1 MHRTRFGQESNGG
14 RKIKVQIKR
23 IYDDPEDR
31 DGERYL
37 VDRIW
42 PRGISKKRA
51 QLTGWLK
58 EIAPSGDLRKWFGHD
73 PERWSE
79 FKRRYK
85 LELRA
90 KEKRS
95 VIAALAEKAGNG
107 TVTLLYTARDRRH
120 NNAAVLAEVLEKR
133 RQTRS
138 D

>member
-1 MHRTRFGQESNGG
+1 MIR
-14 RKIKVQIKR
+14 IKR
-23 IYDDPEDR
+23 IYTDAEES
-31 DGERYL
+31 DGERYR

-42 PRGISKKRA
+42 LRGISKKRA

-58 EIAPSGDLRKWFGHD
+58 KIAPSEDLRKWFDHD

-79 FKRRYK
+79 FKRRQK

-90 KEKRS
+90 KEKRD
-95 VIAALAEKAGNG
+95 VIASLAETAANG
-107 TVTLLYTARDRRH
+107 TVTLLYAARDRRH
-120 NNAAVLAEVLEKR
+120 NNAIVLAEVLVKR